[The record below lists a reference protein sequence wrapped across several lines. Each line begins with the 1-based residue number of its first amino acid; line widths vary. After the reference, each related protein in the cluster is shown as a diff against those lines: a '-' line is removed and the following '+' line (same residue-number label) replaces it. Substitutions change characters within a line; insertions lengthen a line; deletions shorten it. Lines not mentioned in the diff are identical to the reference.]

1 MHMCCMLVIE
11 KKLMAKIYQAEMQ
24 LFENVPVYQIRVNKG
39 NNSHCECY
47 HVFGNSEI
55 CNTKFCFLFYSLS
68 WGHSYSTYASFS
80 VKLTFLT
87 PWYAHV
93 RTCAYQGVRNVIF
106 SETFVYLLNN
116 WLPSES
122 SVLILWPESSLSELP

>member
-1 MHMCCMLVIE
+1 MCCMLVIE

-24 LFENVPVYQIRVNKG
+24 LFDNVPVYQIHVNKG

-55 CNTKFCFLFYSLS
+55 CNTKFYFLFNSLP
-68 WGHSYSTYASFS
+68 WGHSFSTYASFS

-87 PWYAHV
+87 P
-93 RTCAYQGVRNVIF
+93 
-106 SETFVYLLNN
+106 
-116 WLPSES
+116 
-122 SVLILWPESSLSELP
+122 